1 MQFSKGYSVVDFIN
15 EVEEELRKDEYNRL
29 LRRYGPVLLSIV
41 IIVVIIAGF
50 IEFRKYSEDKA
61 ARATSASYVAASDK
75 AAAGE
80 TLTAISDFLSLS
92 EEAPSGYSGL
102 ALMRAAALQL
112 ESGDKTEAVRM
123 LDKASIKFSLP
134 RHAQLAELKA
144 AYILASDGKHSDVI
158 NRLGPLAQK
167 DTPYEFLAREL
178 LGISALALDDKNM
191 AREQFGY
198 LEFIPGVPASIRS
211 RAKQNLSLMKDNVIN
226 SDGAEIVNDTKS
238 VKTEKTNE
246 N

>member
-1 MQFSKGYSVVDFIN
+1 MVDFIN

-29 LRRYGPVLLSIV
+29 LRRYGPVLLSII
-41 IIVVIIAGF
+41 IIVVIIAGI

-61 ARATSASYVAASDK
+61 ARATSASYVFASDK

-92 EEAPSGYSGL
+92 EKAPSGYSGL

-112 ESGDKTEAVRM
+112 ESGNNIEAVR
-123 LDKASIKFSLP
+123 LFDNASTRFTLP
-134 RHAQLAELKA
+134 RHSQLAEIKA
-144 AYILASDGKHSDVI
+144 AYILASEGQHSDVI

-167 DTPYEFLAREL
+167 DAPYEFLAREL
-178 LGISALALDDKNM
+178 LGLSALASGDTKM
-191 AREQFGY
+191 AQEQFSY
-198 LEFIPGVPASIRS
+198 LEFIPGVPPNIRN
-211 RAKQNLSLMKDNVIN
+211 RAKQSLSLIKVNVIDSDVAETEIN
-226 SDGAEIVNDTKS
+226 SDTVTI
-238 VKTEKTNE
+238 EKPNG

>member
-1 MQFSKGYSVVDFIN
+1 MQFSKGFLVVDFIN

-29 LRRYGPVLLSIV
+29 LRRYGPVLLSII
-41 IIVVIIAGF
+41 IIVVIIAGI

-61 ARATSASYVAASDK
+61 ARATSASYVFASDK

-92 EEAPSGYSGL
+92 EKAPSGYSGL

-112 ESGDKTEAVRM
+112 ESGNNIEAVR
-123 LDKASIKFSLP
+123 LFDNASTRFTLP
-134 RHAQLAELKA
+134 RHSQLAEIKA
-144 AYILASDGKHSDVI
+144 AYILASEGQHSDVI

-167 DTPYEFLAREL
+167 DAPYEFLAREL
-178 LGISALALDDKNM
+178 LGLSALASGDAKM
-191 AREQFGY
+191 AQEQFSY
-198 LEFIPGVPASIRS
+198 LEFIPGVPPNIRN
-211 RAKQNLSLMKDNVIN
+211 RAKQSLSLMKVNVID
-226 SDGAEIVNDTKS
+226 SDGAETEINSDS
-238 VKTEKTNE
+238 VTIKKPNG